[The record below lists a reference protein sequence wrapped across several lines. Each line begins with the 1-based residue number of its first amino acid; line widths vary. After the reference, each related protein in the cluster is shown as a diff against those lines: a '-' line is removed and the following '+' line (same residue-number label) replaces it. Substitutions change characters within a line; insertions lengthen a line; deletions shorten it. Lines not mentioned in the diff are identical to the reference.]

1 MKKYMKLCLSVLL
14 AVMLILLTACGEIS
28 FGEKEYVERDGLLYR
43 LSEDGCSYSVAG
55 YTDIGD
61 EVTVPAEID
70 GIAVTELGN
79 SAFYNAEKL
88 RRVNLPSSIK
98 KIDDYA
104 FDNCYLL
111 ESPLLPAGI
120 EFIGF
125 NAFSDCESI
134 KSLILPNSLVEIES
148 NAFERCSAIERIAIQ
163 PALRLVGRDA
173 FGDCAKLSEVHIADL
188 AAWCGVSFAT
198 PESNPLYYADKLFI
212 AGEEISDIV
221 IEGVETVTDYAFYK
235 FEGITSL
242 TIGEGVKSIG
252 TSAFSECSS
261 LKSVVASDSLEKI
274 GTSAFSFCNALE
286 YITFGK
292 GINYF
297 GGLAFYE
304 CVSLVRVSIVD
315 LAAWCKIHF
324 YTDNSGTSNPIHYAK
339 EFEVSGEVIT
349 DLVIPDGVETISSL
363 AFINFQGFRSVSVP
377 SSLKAVSDNAFYM
390 CASIGRV
397 IYRGSKDAWRSVS
410 IGQNN
415 ASFAY
420 AALWVVFA

>member
-1 MKKYMKLCLSVLL
+1 MKKCMKLCLSVLL
-14 AVMLILLTACGEIS
+14 LVMLIVLTACSRIS
-28 FGEKEYVERDGLLYR
+28 FGEKEYLERDGLLYR
-43 LSEDGCSYSVAG
+43 LSEDGLSYSVAG

-70 GIAVTELGN
+70 GIPVTELGN
-79 SAFYNAEKL
+79 SAFYNAETLK
-88 RRVNLPSSIK
+88 RVNLPSSIK

-111 ESPLLPAGI
+111 ESPLLPSGV

-125 NAFSDCESI
+125 NAFSDCTSI

-148 NAFERCSAIERIAIQ
+148 NAFERCSSIERIAIQ
-163 PALRLVGRDA
+163 PALKEVGRDA
-173 FGDCAKLSEVHIADL
+173 FGDCTKLSELHITDL

-212 AGEEISDIV
+212 SGTETFDVV
-221 IEGVETVTDYAFYK
+221 IEGVENVTDYAFYK

-261 LKSVVASDSLEKI
+261 LKSVVASDSLERI
-274 GTSAFSFCNALE
+274 GTSAFSFCKALE
-286 YITFGK
+286 TVSFGK

-339 EFEVSGEVIT
+339 EFAVSGEVIT
-349 DLVIPDGVETISSL
+349 DLVIPDGVEAISSL

-377 SSLKAVSDNAFYM
+377 SSLKTVADNAFYM

-397 IYRGSKDAWRSVS
+397 VYRGSKDAWRSVS